1 MGGNPA
7 LIDRAAVEA
16 ILVKAFIPAAYRRKG
31 RWTATEAEPWLVY
44 LAHHLEH
51 TIVSPDLAWWQLP
64 KKLRRAA
71 PREKRPQEELAVP
84 SRKLRFLPRRL
95 ALTILASI
103 LLAIFLGGMS
113 LWEQHGKGVKVTPT
127 LIAATI
133 IVAVLLSLAIAIPI
147 GIAVALEGV
156 PDNLAGAASPKTVL
170 ENDRKVVVM
179 MVLAAAPATALIF
192 GLIGGVR
199 SDSIGMGIVDGLLVA
214 PIPGLMA
221 SWYQMA
227 WTPYTVARV
236 RLALSRR
243 LPWSLM
249 SPLDDAHNR
258 GVLRQAGAVYQFQHI
273 KLQRW
278 LADRYEEPLYQSRW
292 QQWPRSRKQGRIR

>member
-1 MGGNPA
+1 MARIPCPSSGA
-7 LIDRAAVEA
+7 HDRQSRSCMVAAAKE
-16 ILVKAFIPAAYRRKG
+16 
-31 RWTATEAEPWLVY
+31 
-44 LAHHLEH
+44 
-51 TIVSPDLAWWQLP
+51 
-64 KKLRRAA
+64 AA
-71 PREKRPQEELAVP
+71 PSGAERKRPQEELAVP

-179 MVLAAAPATALIF
+179 IVLATAPATALIF
-192 GLIGGVR
+192 GRIGEYGATA
-199 SDSIGMGIVDGLLVA
+199 SEWASSMG
-214 PIPGLMA
+214 
-221 SWYQMA
+221 SWWHPYQGS
-227 WTPYTVARV
+227 WR
-236 RLALSRR
+236 
-243 LPWSLM
+243 
-249 SPLDDAHNR
+249 
-258 GVLRQAGAVYQFQHI
+258 AGI
-273 KLQRW
+273 
-278 LADRYEEPLYQSRW
+278 
-292 QQWPRSRKQGRIR
+292 